1 MTGHNKLNGV
11 WCCCH
16 YDLATTIARREWGY
30 RGCFLTDWWMQYT
43 SSPEFPRLRG
53 NGYRIRAGVD
63 VLMPGG
69 EKFGGGAGD
78 GSLME
83 SYRAEKGITLGE
95 MQRSAKNVLTLCA
108 RLKG

>member
-1 MTGHNKLNGV
+1 MTNVL
-11 WCCCH
+11 
-16 YDLATTIARREWGY
+16 REEWGFD
-30 RGCFLTDWWMQYT
+30 GLVITDWWMQ
-43 SSPEFPRLRG
+43 PCADPDFPNLR
-53 NGYRIRAGVD
+53 NDAYRVRAQVD

-69 EKFGGGAGD
+69 EKFGGRAGD